1 LNDQPD
7 ADPAQT
13 PAQAVSAEQWLR
25 ICTNLTHDYK
35 WLPDVL
41 EAFAAHRTEALEEDC
56 RNLRDAANGLAEHVE
71 RLQGQLLQAET
82 HDYENCYVIDCGIC
96 KGIGKMAKRMVELW
110 KGERTGREQA
120 EEQLRQARGI
130 KPMPLEWKCACSVC
144 SGVKQQALLLQSR
157 LEAAQKALT
166 LVKTANDD
174 DSWHDAMDAVDAA
187 LVPVSTQE
195 GK

>member
-1 LNDQPD
+1 MTEQAQVVAHIRILAAIMESLIQQKAPESVSGYVVMD
-7 ADPAQT
+7 A
-13 PAQAVSAEQWLR
+13 
-25 ICTNLTHDYK
+25 I
-35 WLPDVL
+35 LPFL
-41 EAFAAHRTEALEEDC
+41 PEAHRTEALEEDC

-71 RLQGQLLQAET
+71 RLQGQLRQAET

-110 KGERTGREQA
+110 KGERT
-120 EEQLRQARGI
+120 
-130 KPMPLEWKCACSVC
+130 
-144 SGVKQQALLLQSR
+144 R

-187 LVPVSTQE
+187 LAPVSTQE
-195 GK
+195 VKS